1 MDVASGGILATIGAA
16 LLIGFVG
23 SVHCLGMCGGIAGA
37 LGHALPPRGHRV
49 ATALYPGLYSAGR
62 ITSYALAGGAVGA
75 LGHGFASASGLGIA
89 LRLAAGL
96 LMIGIALHV
105 GGLWNGMALLE
116 RTGLGVWRRLLP
128 WAGRLGPP
136 DRPSRVFAI
145 GMLWGWLPCGLVYSA
160 LATAS
165 TTGTATSGALF
176 MLGFGVGTLPAVVSA
191 STLGSTSRGLLRSR
205 TTRRAAALLLA
216 LFGLWT
222 LFGAIGPSL
231 GHGAGHHPHA
241 PVPDRPVETSS
252 ASAPPATVASG
263 CASSSGRVMWSRL
276 FGRASR

>member
-1 MDVASGGILATIGAA
+1 MDVASGGVLATLGAA
-16 LLIGFVG
+16 LLIGLVG

-37 LGHALPPRGHRV
+37 LGHALPPGRKV
-49 ATALYPGLYSAGR
+49 VTALHPALYSLGR
-62 ITSYALAGGAVGA
+62 ITSYAIAGGAVGA
-75 LGHGFASASGLGIA
+75 IGHGFARASGLGLG
-89 LRLAAGL
+89 LRIAAGL

-116 RTGLGVWRRLLP
+116 RAGLGVWRRLLP
-128 WAGRLGPP
+128 WAGRLGRP

-165 TTGTATSGALF
+165 TTGTAVSGALF
-176 MLGFGVGTLPAVVSA
+176 MLGFGLGTLPAVVFA

-205 TTRRAAALLLA
+205 ATRWAAALLLA

-222 LFGAIGPSL
+222 LSGALGPL
-231 GHGAGHHPHA
+231 LDHGAEHHHQP
-241 PVPDRPVETSS
+241 S
-252 ASAPPATVASG
+252 ASDRALDPIPASPPSTTVASG
-263 CASSSGRVMWSRL
+263 WASSSERVR
-276 FGRASR
+276 